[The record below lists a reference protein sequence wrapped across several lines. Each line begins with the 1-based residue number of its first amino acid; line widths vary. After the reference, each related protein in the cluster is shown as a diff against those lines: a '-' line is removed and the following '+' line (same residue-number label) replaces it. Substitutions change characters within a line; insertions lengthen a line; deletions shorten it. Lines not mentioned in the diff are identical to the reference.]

1 MLSMTGFGRKVLE
14 GASTRVTVDIRS
26 LNNKF
31 LDVNL
36 RVPQDFRY
44 KEMELRKVLQQ
55 QLMRGKVDLSIQV
68 EGAGDQEGHV
78 INSEAVEYYH
88 GELTAINEKL
98 ALQQGDLLSVIM
110 GLPNATV
117 PKPAADPEEFW
128 SSIEAAVIESCD
140 QLTQFRLREG
150 AALRKDLEGRIEA
163 IASLREQVIELEPAR
178 TKRIKERIIQQIQEA
193 SDPERIDQNRLEQ
206 EMIYYLEKLDVNEEL
221 VRLSSHLSYFR
232 EVMASKGNEFGKRL
246 GFVAQEIGREI
257 NTIGS
262 KANDAAIQQIV
273 VRMKEELEKIKEQSL
288 NVL

>member
-1 MLSMTGFGRKVLE
+1 MTGFGRKVLE
-14 GASTRVTVDIRS
+14 GGPQRVTVEIRS

-55 QLMRGKVDLSIQV
+55 KLMRGKVDLSIQV
-68 EGAGDQEGHV
+68 EGAGDQEEHV

-88 GELTAINEKL
+88 AELTAVSEKL

-140 QLTQFRLREG
+140 QLTEFRLREG
-150 AALRKDLEGRIEA
+150 AALRRDLEGRIEA

-178 TKRIKERIIQQIQEA
+178 TKRIKERITQQIQEA

-232 EVMASKGNEFGKRL
+232 EVMASEGSEFGKRL

>member
-1 MLSMTGFGRKVLE
+1 
-14 GASTRVTVDIRS
+14 
-26 LNNKF
+26 
-31 LDVNL
+31 
-36 RVPQDFRY
+36 
-44 KEMELRKVLQQ
+44 VLQQ
-55 QLMRGKVDLSIQV
+55 KLMRGKVDLSIQV
-68 EGAGDQEGHV
+68 EGAGDQEEHV
-78 INSEAVEYYH
+78 INAEAVEYYH
-88 GELTAINEKL
+88 GELNAISEKL

-140 QLTQFRLREG
+140 QLTEFRLREG
-150 AALRKDLEGRIEA
+150 AALRTDLEGRIEA
-163 IASLREQVIELEPAR
+163 IASLREQVIELEPDR
-178 TKRIKERIIQQIQEA
+178 TKRIKERITQQIQEA

-232 EVMASKGNEFGKRL
+232 EVMSSDGNEFGKRL